1 MLKLHTVQCNFKSYL
16 SYLLSAPYLYDS
28 MPVIYLCK
36 FCKSSFKNILA
47 VKRHIFK
54 DHLKNECGEVN
65 VKLYCT
71 IDNCGEQLNSASA
84 LRKHR
89 FRHHKGKQ
97 WTVPTNWYQCMSGCS
112 SLPAD
117 EVDILVPKENNINKI
132 EVHAKLPEEDADIN
146 ISVNSRHTGTCYDG
160 HQMQSFKLL
169 EPDTAVPGTY
179 YYDDSLLL
187 PEFLEKDN
195 NVFDA
200 STSACND
207 SGMQSNELLEKD
219 TGTISANMFDIQD
232 YDTDDMHS
240 PSELPIPVLREGK
253 DDMHSPELPIP
264 VLREGKPTGIS
275 VCTSM
280 NKSEILTLYCL
291 FTDDKCFVIDSRNFS
306 SLEIKI
312 NQNIKNIC
320 NYR

>member
-28 MPVIYLCK
+28 MPMIYLCK

-117 EVDILVPKENNINKI
+117 EVDILVPKENNI
-132 EVHAKLPEEDADIN
+132 KLKFMLSYQKMLISIFLLTVGIPVPVMMDIKCSHLN
-146 ISVNSRHTGTCYDG
+146 CWNQI
-160 HQMQSFKLL
+160 LL
-169 EPDTAVPGTY
+169 
-179 YYDDSLLL
+179 
-187 PEFLEKDN
+187 FLE
-195 NVFDA
+195 
-200 STSACND
+200 
-207 SGMQSNELLEKD
+207 
-219 TGTISANMFDIQD
+219 
-232 YDTDDMHS
+232 
-240 PSELPIPVLREGK
+240 
-253 DDMHSPELPIP
+253 
-264 VLREGKPTGIS
+264 
-275 VCTSM
+275 
-280 NKSEILTLYCL
+280 
-291 FTDDKCFVIDSRNFS
+291 
-306 SLEIKI
+306 
-312 NQNIKNIC
+312 
-320 NYR
+320 